1 MRARGT
7 GRVPENA
14 GRTLTRDTACS
25 VINRSWKV
33 PTVLSTRPF
42 AWGDRANII
51 RAPSSAMARPNWV
64 GVPAGLILRPVFED
78 RMAVGVE
85 GEGNAVASK
94 KSLHQQQ
101 VVVAVLLLAEPG
113 VDYSAGG
120 VVHRE
125 EQRELRPVFPQPPV
139 MAAVQ
144 LYQHA
149 LPGHP
154 PWVTFSLTSRY

>member
-1 MRARGT
+1 MDQCWPSGYRYRKADPAALPLNLVGGRASR
-7 GRVPENA
+7 
-14 GRTLTRDTACS
+14 
-25 VINRSWKV
+25 
-33 PTVLSTRPF
+33 
-42 AWGDRANII
+42 
-51 RAPSSAMARPNWV
+51 
-64 GVPAGLILRPVFED
+64 LIFRPVFED
-78 RMAVGVE
+78 RVVVGVE

-94 KSLHQQQ
+94 QALHQQQ

-113 VDYSAGG
+113 VDHAAGG

-125 EQRELRPVFPQPPV
+125 EQRELRPVFTQPPM

-154 PWVTFSLTSRY
+154 PWVTFSLTS